1 MIRKLIILSFLLLFT
16 AALPY
21 GANPWGVPPWG
32 VSAWNAN
39 PSGYNPLSD
48 ASLIAYWPLG
58 ESYEELGSDLVTGGI
73 LLLGIRLPLMHGII
87 IRQVGR

>member
-1 MIRKLIILSFLLLFT
+1 MIRKLIILSFLFLFT

-21 GANPWGVPPWG
+21 GANPWGAQPWG

-39 PSGYNPLSD
+39 PDDAYNPLSD

-58 ESYEELGSDLVTGGI
+58 ESYEELGSDLLSGWDFT
-73 LLLGIRLPLMHGII
+73 
-87 IRQVGR
+87 